1 MSGFALGQSDAL
13 SRTRR
18 ARRRNPVKFAPD
30 EFHAIP
36 PWGRG
41 ITSLA
46 GMQTS
51 VGWDAAGLGLRALK
65 WLRST
70 AALAAL
76 VLAGLGLPAIA
87 ATYTARVVAI
97 ADGDT
102 LTVLDAERRQHKIRL
117 AGIDAPEKRQAWGQR
132 AQQFLGER
140 VFQRV
145 VRIEV
150 SKKDRYGREVG
161 TVWLEGEDINLELL
175 RAGLAWHYRAY
186 EREQPPEDRARYA
199 DAEQQARERRQGLW
213 SDAHPLAPWEF
224 RRRARPGS

>member
-1 MSGFALGQSDAL
+1 
-13 SRTRR
+13 
-18 ARRRNPVKFAPD
+18 
-30 EFHAIP
+30 
-36 PWGRG
+36 
-41 ITSLA
+41 
-46 GMQTS
+46 MQTEVS
-51 VGWDAAGLGLRALK
+51 WDASGKSVPWKTSFSR
-65 WLRST
+65 T

-76 VLAGLGLPAIA
+76 LLAGLCLPVAA

-97 ADGDT
+97 SDGDT

-117 AGIDAPEKRQAWGQR
+117 AGIDAPEKHQAWGQR

-186 EREQPPEDRARYA
+186 EREQPPGDRARYA

-213 SDAHPLAPWEF
+213 SDAQPVAPWEF